1 LSRTTHFMVSSKNR
15 RGPQTM
21 LCCDVYIS
29 NIIFIRVAFKLK
41 TKIVYIITFVLIL
54 SDNKQTGIQLLCP
67 GPLYLLKYYICVR
80 RSIYYYVQIV
90 TWRPSRADPAQ
101 QKPYILLWQRNII
114 VRGVQ
119 TWIYV
124 MTFIFFL
131 VRNDISIFAITRLA
145 RQTFFTRFL

>member
-1 LSRTTHFMVSSKNR
+1 
-15 RGPQTM
+15 M
-21 LCCDVYIS
+21 LCCDVYIF

-80 RSIYYYVQIV
+80 IDQYIIKQIV
-90 TWRPSRADPAQ
+90 TWRLSRADPAL
-101 QKPYILLWQRNII
+101 QKPYILLWQRNNI
-114 VRGVQ
+114 VWGVQ

-124 MTFIFFL
+124 LTYIYFL
-131 VRNDISIFAITRLA
+131 VRNDTSIFPIARLA
-145 RQTFFTRFL
+145 REIFFTRSSY